1 MKAKIKHGAIA
12 VLAITALSLVLRLA
26 APGPDRIKPWWWG
39 VSDAE
44 YQRALREQQA
54 GNYTIIFP
62 TRLNLKMLD
71 ESRTVAE
78 AMSAAS
84 ARKIVTVL
92 PEPAKLGDERA
103 LRIPLEAGY
112 GGDVFPVG
120 SDF

>member
-54 GNYTIIFP
+54 
-62 TRLNLKMLD
+62 LAD
-71 ESRTVAE
+71 DASRNGDHL
-78 AMSAAS
+78 
-84 ARKIVTVL
+84 IG
-92 PEPAKLGDERA
+92 PANR
-103 LRIPLEAGY
+103 
-112 GGDVFPVG
+112 
-120 SDF
+120 